1 MVHSHGELDE
11 SNETVCEGKKT
22 AFITGVRIFFPSV
35 YACIILSSTVKIP
48 FQSTI
53 TIIFNKLNK

>member
-1 MVHSHGELDE
+1 MENSMNLTKPSVK
-11 SNETVCEGKKT
+11 GKKT